1 MKPGTITTTPIPRP
15 LFVRACPMSIV
26 ETVITAWQTIRIRLL
41 FRINLVQF
49 AHRQFSYVAHSPSN
63 IQYAPHHQPPPL
75 HYTLWTSNKPST
87 PSSPAVTNAHGS
99 AWAAP
104 CKHHRTRS
112 KQDKQ
117 KKKKGPNG
125 KILGRLH
132 LIGRER
138 VSRSP
143 NNRAAHFRCCLSGAV
158 IKQKLRHCGSGTCDD
173 IHIHNRRTVIF
184 QSISKKTL
192 RKKVH
197 LFILYVSSV
206 YMRTTLVFGEMERN

>member
-1 MKPGTITTTPIPRP
+1 MRIGNFHTLPILRRTYNTHPTINHHH
-15 LFVRACPMSIV
+15 SI
-26 ETVITAWQTIRIRLL
+26 IR
-41 FRINLVQF
+41 
-49 AHRQFSYVAHSPSN
+49 
-63 IQYAPHHQPPPL
+63 
-75 HYTLWTSNKPST
+75 
-87 PSSPAVTNAHGS
+87 
-99 AWAAP
+99 
-104 CKHHRTRS
+104 CEHRTSLLRHHPLLL
-112 KQDKQ
+112 QTHTEARGQ
-117 KKKKGPNG
+117 RHANIIELEANRTNKKKKNCPNG

-138 VSRSP
+138 VSRLP

-158 IKQKLRHCGSGTCDD
+158 IKQKLRHCGYGTCDD